1 MGTQNRMESWLQIRG
16 EIMHKRVIRNLLVGA
31 LCVILTSFIVLTP
44 VFFVSFRANAINEL
58 TDDMHDS
65 INHIKPLAQMSL
77 SFRTSKM
84 DRLFNESMS
93 QFSYFS
99 KSNILFMDTYGNVIW
114 ANNISSVDTMKKY
127 SKKALE
133 AMGSN
138 PNADLNGVFDEVYGE
153 KTITIGEFLKNDA
166 GENMWAVFCSKPRPT
181 LIGQYKYVIYEIL
194 LVEIITL
201 IFAAV
206 FMFLFSRSITKPLKN
221 INNTLKEFAKGNF
234 DKRVEYS
241 ENNEIGELA
250 LNINQMADSIS
261 SLEKMRQDFVSDISH
276 ERRTPMTSISGFV
289 EGILDGTIPKEN
301 QNKYLAIVL
310 SETKRLSR
318 LVNELL
324 TLSRIDD
331 QVKNLSLT
339 NFDMEELTKLVLIKF
354 EGDITSKGIDVD
366 FETYGDEFIVNA
378 DKDKYT
384 QVLTNLIHNAVK
396 FTDEEGKITICL
408 KTDNQKCICS
418 VKNTGYGIDEEKLRF
433 IWERFYKVDNSRS
446 TDRSGTG
453 IGLYIVKKII
463 DAHSEKISVKSVMNE
478 YTEFVFTV
486 SLE

>member
-1 MGTQNRMESWLQIRG
+1 M
-16 EIMHKRVIRNLLVGA
+16 K
-31 LCVILTSFIVLTP
+31 
-44 VFFVSFRANAINEL
+44 NE
-58 TDDMHDS
+58 
-65 INHIKPLAQMSL
+65 
-77 SFRTSKM
+77 
-84 DRLFNESMS
+84 
-93 QFSYFS
+93 
-99 KSNILFMDTYGNVIW
+99 
-114 ANNISSVDTMKKY
+114 
-127 SKKALE
+127 
-133 AMGSN
+133 
-138 PNADLNGVFDEVYGE
+138 
-153 KTITIGEFLKNDA
+153 A
-166 GENMWAVFCSKPRPT
+166 GENMWAVFCSKPLPT
-181 LIGQYKYVIYEIL
+181 LMEQYKYVIYEIL

-201 IFAAV
+201 TFASM
-206 FMFLFSRSITKPLKN
+206 FMFLFSSSITRPLKN

-234 DKRVEYS
+234 EKRVVYNQ
-241 ENNEIGELA
+241 NNEIGELA

-276 ERRTPMTSISGFV
+276 ELRTPMTSISGFV
-289 EGILDGTIPKEN
+289 EGILDGTIPPES

-331 QVKNLSLT
+331 QVKNLSFKS
-339 NFDMEELTKLVLIKF
+339 FDMEELAKLVLIKF
-354 EGDITSKGIDVD
+354 ECDITSKKIDVD

-396 FTDEEGKITICL
+396 FTDVGGKITISL
-408 KTDNQKCICS
+408 KTDKQKCICS
-418 VKNTGYGIDEEKLRF
+418 VKNSGYGIDEEKLGF

-463 DAHSEKISVKSVMNE
+463 DAHNEKISVKSMMNE

>member
-16 EIMHKRVIRNLLVGA
+16 EIMRKRVIRNLLVGA
-31 LCVILTSFIVLTP
+31 LCVILASFIILTP
-44 VFFVSFRANAINEL
+44 VFFISFRANAIDEL
-58 TDDMHDS
+58 TDQMYDS

-84 DRLFNESMS
+84 DKLFNESMS

-99 KSNILFMDTYGNVIW
+99 KSNILFMDTFGNVIW
-114 ANNISSVDTMKKY
+114 ANNISSVETMKKY

-133 AMGSN
+133 AMGSSV
-138 PNADLNGVFDEVYGE
+138 NADLNGVFDEVYGE
-153 KTITIGEFLKNDA
+153 KTITVGEFLKNDV
-166 GENMWAVFCSKPRPT
+166 GENMWAVFCSKPQPT
-181 LIGQYKYVIYEIL
+181 LMGQYKYVIYEIL

-201 IFAAV
+201 IFVAI

-234 DKRVEYS
+234 NKRVEYR

-276 ERRTPMTSISGFV
+276 ELRTPMTSISGFV
-289 EGILDGTIPKEN
+289 EGILDGTIPAES

-331 QVKNLSLT
+331 QVKNLSIT
-339 NFDMEELTKLVLIKF
+339 SFDMEELAKLVLIKF
-354 EGDITSKGIDVD
+354 ESDITSKRIDVD
-366 FETYGDEFIVNA
+366 FETYGDEFTVHA

-396 FTDEEGKITICL
+396 FTDEEGKITISL
-408 KTDNQKCICS
+408 KTDKRKCICS
-418 VKNTGYGIDEEKLRF
+418 VKNTGYGIEPEKLGF

-463 DAHSEKISVKSVMNE
+463 DAHNEKISVNSVINK